1 MAILPPPSRVQHR
14 VPQGLDPSNPEVA
27 LKLPPSLTELSKDE
41 LDAIDPHAYSKF
53 MAAMAY
59 EIRAMSY
66 KPSAIIRIS
75 SNSSAFRF
83 GNGSSPACRFPILVI
98 G

>member
-1 MAILPPPSRVQHR
+1 MTILPYLSRVQHR

-53 MAAMAY
+53 MAAMPY

-66 KPSAIIRIS
+66 KPLCDHPNIVKLLGLSFRERFVS
-75 SNSSAFRF
+75 SM
-83 GNGSSPACRFPILVI
+83 PLPILVI